1 MKFGLKVVLV
11 GFFSFFTQ
19 NQKTKTKTK
28 KTPNKTKQKTEYLS
42 GINSYLTT
50 YMYLHAKTIIILSLD
65 IWKMEYM

>member
-11 GFFSFFTQ
+11 VFFFLFHA
-19 NQKTKTKTK
+19 KLKKK
-28 KTPNKTKQKTEYLS
+28 KTPTKQSKQTKAKQKTEYLS

-50 YMYLHAKTIIILSLD
+50 YLHAKTIILSLD